1 MKRRIRKIL
10 GMLGMALVLS
20 ILWTTGVWALAPSEG
35 TVTSWSD
42 KPIGSGTIRLFQVSY
57 VSSSAGGGL
66 FTCSTS
72 KELTGWI
79 LEVETDPGAT
89 TPDDNYDITLL
100 NANGRDVMGGALANR
115 DQSTTE
121 VTKPTVNG
129 SSREAIVD
137 GLLVIT
143 VTAMGNAKTAEILIY
158 YLP

>member
-1 MKRRIRKIL
+1 MKRKLLERAACCL
-10 GMLGMALVLS
+10 GMVLALSV
-20 ILWTTGVWALAPSEG
+20 LWTPAGWALAPSAG

-42 KPIGSGTIRLFQVSY
+42 KPIGSGTIRLFQISY

-121 VTKPTVNG
+121 VAKPAISGGV
-129 SSREAIVD
+129 AIVD
-137 GLLVIT
+137 GVLIIT
-143 VTAMGNAKTAEILIY
+143 VIAMGNANTAEILIY